1 MPALCGKLF
10 LKFFINV
17 NEVDYEQA
25 VNSFYEGLYRFAH
38 SLAGNADDACELT
51 QEAFARLLAK
61 GGQLRDRSKVKAWLF
76 TTLYRIYLGWKRRDT
91 RHPHLEIT
99 SVENELPT
107 VTPDIVDKLEHEAV
121 GQSLLEMEERYRVL
135 LALYYFENHT
145 YAEIS
150 GLLGVPI
157 GTVMSRLSRAK
168 DMMRK
173 SLAAKSIG
181 AERKIISIKPESQR
195 SQT

>member
-1 MPALCGKLF
+1 M
-10 LKFFINV
+10 
-17 NEVDYEQA
+17 NEADYEQA
-25 VNSFYEGLYRFAH
+25 VNSFYEGSYRFAY

-61 GGQLRDRSKVKAWLF
+61 GGQLRDRSKVKTWLF
-76 TTLYRIYLGWKRRDT
+76 TTLYRIYLGWKRRET
-91 RHPHLEIT
+91 RHPHFEIT
-99 SVENELPT
+99 SVDNELPT
-107 VTPDIVDKLEHEAV
+107 VTPDTVDKLEYEAV
-121 GQSLLEMEERYRVL
+121 GQSLLEMEERYRVV

-150 GLLGVPI
+150 ELLGIPI
-157 GTVMSRLSRAK
+157 GTIMSRLSRAK

-181 AERKIISIKPESQR
+181 VDRKIISIKPASER
-195 SQT
+195 SET

>member
-1 MPALCGKLF
+1 LCGKLF